1 LHQGNIWFRRL
12 VRSNRALYKTCPKH
26 TKLLVAK
33 AVVKAV
39 QGQNPSGRYLETDKA
54 TGGWKEIQY
63 RRALDKTSQALR
75 EKDPNPDPEYDQ
87 YAREAAASA
96 SKESS
101 LDILTE
107 VTLQQAGLSMSGPQ
121 PTISKPAANEKTS
134 KKRKEPTQFQKPSWW
149 NRGTP
154 IVIGAQSAAK
164 PSYSGM
170 QPAAKKNKTET
181 QEEDVPLP
189 VDALQMRQSSIFNFL
204 NTTGIFGS
212 PSKSQRSHFVPGSNN
227 ANGNTKTNGLEP
239 LDVSSLYQGTRNN
252 NPNSNFGLQNQQEQ
266 YYQGETNN
274 VNNSPFGMQQPNL
287 QVQNSLVDVFEP
299 LPMNQAENSGRGNFN
314 NDMTM
319 DQMIVRQQMQMLQQ
333 NQRNNGQMLQQNQ
346 RNNGF
351 GTLKTAGGFVQASSN
366 NVAAN
371 NTEEVAA
378 PPKAGLTSQMSDWLT
393 SFFPP
398 AGDEG
403 EAKAPPPPQQN
414 LQRGISS
421 TIFNLARSPSQFLT
435 NLKSGVTSVFTDNS
449 PGNPG
454 TLGQMGAPAVP
465 KPAGLTSQNHSLG
478 SQSQNFGIPSETR
491 MDSLLDDTEDTPLE
505 TQFRNGRSL

>member
-1 LHQGNIWFRRL
+1 MHQGNIWFRRL

-39 QGQNPSGRYLETDKA
+39 QGQCPPGRYLETDKA

-63 RRALDKTSQALR
+63 KRALDKTSQALR
-75 EKDPNPDPEYDQ
+75 ERDSNEDTEYHQ
-87 YAREAAASA
+87 SAREAAASA
-96 SKESS
+96 ANDSS

-107 VTLQQAGLSMSGPQ
+107 VTLQQAGLSVSGPQ
-121 PTISKPAANEKTS
+121 PTTSKPAANKKTS
-134 KKRKEPTQFQKPSWW
+134 KKRKEAAQFQKPSWW

-189 VDALQMRQSSIFNFL
+189 VDALQMRQSSFFNFFK
-204 NTTGIFGS
+204 NTGIFGSGS
-212 PSKSQRSHFVPGSNN
+212 PSKSQRSPFVLGSNN
-227 ANGNTKTNGLEP
+227 TNDNTKTNGLDP
-239 LDVSSLYQGTRNN
+239 LDVSSFKQGTINN

-314 NDMTM
+314 DDMTL

-333 NQRNNGQMLQQNQ
+333 NQS
-346 RNNGF
+346 NNGF
-351 GTLKTAGGFVQASSN
+351 GFHGTSKTAGGFVQASSN

-378 PPKAGLTSQMSDWLT
+378 PPKAGLNSQVSDWLT

-398 AGDEG
+398 AEDEG
-403 EAKAPPPPQQN
+403 EGQTLPPPQQN

-421 TIFNLARSPSQFLT
+421 TIFNLARSPSQFFS
-435 NLKSGVTSVFTDNS
+435 NLKSGVTSIFMDNS

-454 TLGQMGAPAVP
+454 ALGQMGAPAVP

-478 SQSQNFGIPSETR
+478 SQSQSFGIPSETR

-505 TQFRNGRSL
+505 IQLRNVR